1 MKKAILR
8 AKLRDAQE
16 FVKNVEKA
24 KEVKEVKAVEKKT
37 TKKKVK

>member
-24 KEVKEVKAVEKKT
+24 KEVKEVEKKT